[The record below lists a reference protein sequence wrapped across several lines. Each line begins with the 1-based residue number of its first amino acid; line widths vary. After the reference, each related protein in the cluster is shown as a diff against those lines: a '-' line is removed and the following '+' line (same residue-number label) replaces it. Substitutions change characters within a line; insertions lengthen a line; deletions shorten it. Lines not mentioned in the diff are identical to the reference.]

1 MSQSKL
7 AAVGAFVTAGILL
20 FAVGLFMIGDRRLL
34 FKDQFELNAQFGK
47 VTGLQVGTK
56 VRLAGLDAG
65 EVLEVLIPG
74 RPSDKFVVRMRV
86 QEALRQLVRTDSTC
100 SIQTDGLVGSAFIQI
115 GRGTDEGAVVE
126 PGSTIAGNDPIE
138 FIDLIE
144 EGRNAFLTVST
155 EMIDL
160 KDRVALTVDALT
172 DTVRSAN
179 DIVERAGSDLQVAI
193 RAGVEVTQNVREVLD
208 DSKVIF
214 ERVKNGEGTVGRLL
228 TDDALFERA
237 KTMADQA
244 EQTIRNLREA
254 SDRARQAVDD
264 FTGEGGGGAAI
275 AADLRI
281 TLAQT
286 QEVMSDLAESTEAL
300 KRSWPFKGYFQ
311 QRGFYDLDAL
321 TVAEYR
327 EGALEG
333 GKRTALRIWIE
344 AGALFASNQKGEEY
358 LTDEGRKRID
368 SAMADLLRFP
378 RNSPLVVEGYVTSED
393 VDPLLKS
400 EDRARLVRDYLVDK
414 FRRRVSVTGTMPM
427 GLNAEGSPSGNGR
440 WSGVALALFARKDAI
455 ATVSNG
461 QLK

>member
-34 FKDQFELNAQFGK
+34 FKDQFELKAQFGK
-47 VTGLQVGTK
+47 VSGLQVGTK
-56 VRLAGLDAG
+56 VRVAGLDAG
-65 EVLEVLIPG
+65 EVLELAIPS

-115 GRGTDEGAVVE
+115 SRGTDEAAAVE
-126 PGSTIAGNDPIE
+126 PGGTIAGNDPIE

-144 EGRNAFLTVST
+144 QGRDTFRTVSAQ
-155 EMIDL
+155 MIDL
-160 KDRVALTVDALT
+160 KDHVATTVDALT
-172 DTVRSAN
+172 ETVRSAN
-179 DIVERAGSDLQVAI
+179 DIVEEAGSDLKVII
-193 RAGVEVTQNVREVLD
+193 RTGVEVAHDVREVLD
-208 DSKVIF
+208 DSKVMIQ
-214 ERVKNGEGTVGRLL
+214 RVKNGEGTVGRLL
-228 TDDALFERA
+228 TDDTMYERA

-244 EQTIRNLREA
+244 ERTIRNLREA

-275 AADLRI
+275 AAEVRI

-311 QRGFYDLDAL
+311 QRGFYDLDSL
-321 TVAEYR
+321 TAAEYR

-333 GKRTALRIWIE
+333 GKRTALRVWIG

-358 LTDEGRKRID
+358 LTEDGRKRID

-378 RNSPLVVEGYVTSED
+378 RNSPLIVEGYVTGEA

-400 EDRARLVRDYLVDK
+400 EDRAMLVRDYLVDK
-414 FRRRVSVTGTMPM
+414 FRRRVSVTGTMPL
-427 GLNAEGSPSGNGR
+427 GLNAEGSPSGDGR
-440 WSGVALALFARKDAI
+440 WSGVALALFPRKDAVT
-455 ATVSNG
+455 TVSNS
-461 QLK
+461 KR

>member
-34 FKDQFELNAQFGK
+34 FKEQFELNARFGK

-65 EVLEVLIPG
+65 EVLEVLIPS

-86 QEALRQLVRTDSTC
+86 QEALRQLVRADSTC
-100 SIQTDGLVGSAFIQI
+100 NIQSDGLVGAAFIQI
-115 GRGTDEGAVVE
+115 TRGTDEAAVIE
-126 PGSTIAGNDPIE
+126 PGSTITGNDPIE
-138 FIDLIE
+138 FADLIE
-144 EGRNAFLTVST
+144 EGRNTFRTVSAGMMDVQGHVT
-155 EMIDL
+155 T
-160 KDRVALTVDALT
+160 TVDALT
-172 DTVRSAN
+172 DTVRSA
-179 DIVERAGSDLQVAI
+179 DGLLGQVGSDLKVI
-193 RAGVEVTQNVREVLD
+193 ISAGVDVTNSVKAVLD
-208 DSKVIF
+208 DSKEVF
-214 ERVKNGEGTVGRLL
+214 QRVKNGEGTVGRLL

-237 KTMADQA
+237 KSTVVEAETTM
-244 EQTIRNLREA
+244 RNLREA
-254 SDRARQAVDD
+254 SDRAKQAVDD

-275 AADLRI
+275 AAELRI

-311 QRGFYDLDAL
+311 ERGFYDLDSL
-321 TVAEYR
+321 TAAEYR
-327 EGALEG
+327 KGALEG

-344 AGALFASNQKGEEY
+344 AGALFAIDPKGVEY
-358 LTDEGRKRID
+358 LTEDGRKRID

-378 RNSPLVVEGYVTSED
+378 RSSLLVVEGYVASDE
-393 VDPLLKS
+393 VEPLLKS
-400 EDRARLVRDYLVDK
+400 EDRAMLVRNYLVDK
-414 FRRRVSVTGTMPM
+414 FRRRVSLTGTMPL
-427 GLNAEGSPSGNGR
+427 GLSAEGSPRGDGR

-455 ATVSNG
+455 TAASNR
-461 QLK
+461 QR